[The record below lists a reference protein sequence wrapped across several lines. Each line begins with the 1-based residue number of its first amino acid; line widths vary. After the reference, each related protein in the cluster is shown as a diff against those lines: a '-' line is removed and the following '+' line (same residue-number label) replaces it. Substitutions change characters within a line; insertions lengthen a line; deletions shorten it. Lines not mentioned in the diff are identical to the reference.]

1 LIKKKLPPFTKF
13 ILPVFMYLQNHNKA
27 IRITGEHY
35 YRVLLQGKRKKKEK
49 KNYLDNKGIS
59 NCKTATPG

>member
-1 LIKKKLPPFTKF
+1 
-13 ILPVFMYLQNHNKA
+13 MYLQNHNKA